1 MSERGRAAGRAL
13 RRPRGGAGTLPR
25 SQGRV
30 AAGRVPTGAAP
41 AGGWPLGPLCVASGL
56 LETLWGAGE
65 LQQAGGWAG
74 GAGVRGALRG
84 SGKKRVPSV

>member
-1 MSERGRAAGRAL
+1 M
-13 RRPRGGAGTLPR
+13 GGAGTLPR

-41 AGGWPLGPLCVASGL
+41 AGGWPLGPLCVASGCWKL
-56 LETLWGAGE
+56 CGEPGNCSRSGAGQE
-65 LQQAGGWAG
+65 
-74 GAGVRGALRG
+74 VRGGLRG